1 MTFRLP
7 QNLSTQLNYERGESV
22 LNYEI
27 MAEKAASLGR
37 AGKIIETA
45 LARLQ
50 QFSGP
55 PADRL
60 ALVHSAADAV
70 HAFLI
75 QRELCG
81 MMNHDDAI
89 AHYEVPREVL
99 AKLGAK

>member
-45 LARLQ
+45 FGEIATVLRPPGRAPRTCTFGCRRCSRLSDPARIM
-50 QFSGP
+50 
-55 PADRL
+55 R
-60 ALVHSAADAV
+60 
-70 HAFLI
+70 
-75 QRELCG
+75 
-81 MMNHDDAI
+81 HD
-89 AHYEVPREVL
+89 EP
-99 AKLGAK
+99 